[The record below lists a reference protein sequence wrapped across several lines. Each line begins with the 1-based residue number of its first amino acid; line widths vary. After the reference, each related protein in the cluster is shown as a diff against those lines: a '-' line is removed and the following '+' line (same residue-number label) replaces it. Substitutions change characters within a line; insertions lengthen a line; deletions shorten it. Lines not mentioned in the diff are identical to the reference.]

1 MAEIRFNYGDKFTQ
15 TSDSNTGIGS
25 AIPAGKLD
33 VAGNTKAES
42 LRVSGIATL
51 SSVSGFFNTKLTSN
65 TDNIIV
71 EAGQS
76 GSVSGEVVV
85 SSGQTISVSTGAT
98 TGQGGVNS
106 LKVYKTFMPPVGRTV
121 NRPTDVKPG
130 MVFYNKDFKTIEFW
144 DGNFWKQVDNTTRST
159 RAIICGGSNSSNP
172 YLSEIDTVNIST
184 KGNATKFGDMQNE
197 VYAPSA
203 CASETR
209 GIIAGGKPSGST
221 IDVIDYVTLASE
233 GDGIDFGN
241 LTEAMV
247 HNAAC
252 SSSTRGVTL
261 GNYSQSNVMNYV
273 QISTVGDALDFGD
286 LTVGRH
292 TNTAAS
298 SPIHGFCIGGNTSDG
313 NVGSI
318 DRITISTTGSAI
330 KFGDLIDIRGS
341 TPGGASNSVSAII
354 YGGRTRNSTPINTI
368 EKMNM
373 STQGSSRSF
382 GELSQLGNQVNGAT
396 SSPTKVITMGGYL
409 SPTNAYTNTISI
421 ITISSSGGGE
431 DFGDLTQPNAYH
443 YSTSDSHGGLGG
455 F

>member
-25 AIPAGKLD
+25 TIPAAKLD
-33 VAGNTKAES
+33 IAGGASAGS

-51 SSVSGFFNTKLTSN
+51 SSYQGFVNTKLT
-65 TDNIIV
+65 TPTEGMIV
-71 EAGQS
+71 EAGNS
-76 GSVSGEVVV
+76 GSVSGEVVIGT
-85 SSGQTISVSTGAT
+85 GQTISVSTGAT
-98 TGQGGVNS
+98 TGQGGVQS
-106 LKVYKTFMPPVGRTV
+106 LKVYETFMPPVGGTAD
-121 NRPTDVKPG
+121 RPTDVKPG
-130 MVFYNKDFKTIEFW
+130 MVYYNKDFKTIEFW

-172 YLSEIDTVNIST
+172 YLSDIDTVNIST
-184 KGNATKFGDMQNE
+184 KGNATKFGDMQNA

-241 LTEAMV
+241 LTVAMV

-286 LTVGRH
+286 LVLGRH

-298 SPIHGFCIGGNTSDG
+298 SPVHGFCIGGNTPSNDSS
-313 NVGSI
+313 VE
-318 DRITISTTGSAI
+318 RITISTTGSAI
-330 KFGDLIDIRGS
+330 KFGDLSDIRGS

-373 STQGSSRSF
+373 STQGSSRNF
-382 GELSQLGNQVNGAT
+382 GELSQLGNQINGAT
-396 SSPTKVITMGGYL
+396 SSSTKVITMGGYL
-409 SPTNAYTNTISI
+409 SPTNAYTNVINI

>member
-1 MAEIRFNYGDKFTQ
+1 MTEIRFNYGDKFTQ
-15 TSDSNTGIGS
+15 PVSNNIGIGS
-25 AIPAGKLD
+25 TIPTVKLD
-33 VAGNTKAES
+33 VVGGASAGS
-42 LRVSGIATL
+42 LRVSGIASL
-51 SSVSGFFNTKLTSN
+51 SSYQGFVNTKLTT
-65 TDNIIV
+65 TDNMMV

-76 GSVSGEVVV
+76 ASVSGEVVV
-85 SSGQTISVSTGAT
+85 GAGQTIIVSTGAT
-98 TGQGGVNS
+98 TGQGDIQS
-106 LKVYKTFMPPVGRTV
+106 LKVFKTFMPPVGGTAD
-121 NRPTDVKPG
+121 RPTNVKPG
-130 MVFYNKDFKTIEFW
+130 MVYYNKDFKTIEFW

-172 YLSEIDTVNIST
+172 YLSDIDTVNIST
-184 KGNATKFGDMQNE
+184 KGNATKFGDMQNA

-241 LTEAMV
+241 LTAAMV
-247 HNAAC
+247 HYAAC

-261 GNYSQSNVMNYV
+261 GNYAGDNVMNYV
-273 QISTVGDALDFGD
+273 QISTVGNALDFGD
-286 LTVGRH
+286 LVLGRH

-298 SPIHGFCIGGNTSDG
+298 SPVHGFCIGGNTPSNDSS
-313 NVGSI
+313 VE
-318 DRITISTTGSAI
+318 RITISTTGSAI
-330 KFGDLIDIRGS
+330 KFGDLSEIRGS

-382 GELSQLGNQVNGAT
+382 GELSQLGNQINGAT
-396 SSPTKVITMGGYL
+396 SSSTKVITMGGYL
-409 SPTNAYTNTISI
+409 SPTNAYTNVINI

>member
-15 TSDSNTGIGS
+15 TTDTNTGIGS
-25 AIPAGKLD
+25 TIPAAKLD
-33 VAGNTKAES
+33 VAGTASAGS

-51 SSVSGFFNTKLTSN
+51 SSYQGFVNTKLTS
-65 TDNIIV
+65 TENIIV

-76 GSVSGEVVV
+76 GSVSGEVAIGA
-85 SSGQTISVSTGAT
+85 GQTISVSTGAT
-98 TGQGGVNS
+98 TGQGGIQS
-106 LKVYKTFMPPVGRTV
+106 LKVYKTFMPPVGGTAD
-121 NRPTDVKPG
+121 RPTDVKPG
-130 MVFYNKDFKTIEFW
+130 MVYYNKDFKTIEFW

-172 YLSEIDTVNIST
+172 YLSIIDTVNIST
-184 KGNATKFGDMQNE
+184 KGNATKFGDMQNA

-241 LTEAMV
+241 LTAAMV
-247 HNAAC
+247 HYAAC

-261 GNYSQSNVMNYV
+261 GNYAGDNVMNYV
-273 QISTVGDALDFGD
+273 QISTVGNALDFGD
-286 LTVGRH
+286 LVLGRH

-298 SPIHGFCIGGNTSDG
+298 SPVHGFCIGGNTPSNDSS
-313 NVGSI
+313 VE
-318 DRITISTTGSAI
+318 RITISTTGSAI
-330 KFGDLIDIRGS
+330 KFGDLSEIRGS

-382 GELSQLGNQVNGAT
+382 GELSQLGNQINGAT
-396 SSPTKVITMGGYL
+396 SSSTKVITMGGYL
-409 SPTNAYTNTISI
+409 SPTNAYTNVINI

>member
-98 TGQGGVNS
+98 TGQGGVDS

-130 MVFYNKDFKTIEFW
+130 MVYYNKDFKTIEFW

-172 YLSEIDTVNIST
+172 YLSTIDTVNIST
-184 KGNATKFGDMQNE
+184 KGNATKFGDMQNA

-203 CASETR
+203 FASETR
-209 GIIAGGKPSGST
+209 GIIAGGKPSGGT

-241 LTEAMV
+241 LQVAMV

-292 TNTAAS
+292 THTAAA
-298 SPIHGFCIGGNTSDG
+298 SPIHGFAIAGNTSDG

-330 KFGDLIDIRGS
+330 KFGDLINIRGS
-341 TPGGASNSVSAII
+341 TPGGASNSVTAII
-354 YGGRTRNSTPINTI
+354 YGGRTKDSKMLNTI

-382 GELSQLGNQVNGAT
+382 GELSQLGNQVTGAT
-396 SSPTKVITMGGYL
+396 SSRTKVITMGGYL

>member
-15 TSDSNTGIGS
+15 TTDTNTGIGS
-25 AIPAGKLD
+25 TIPAAKLD
-33 VAGNTKAES
+33 VTGGTSAGS

-51 SSVSGFFNTKLTSN
+51 SSYQGFVNTKLTPP
-65 TDNIIV
+65 TEGMIV

-85 SSGQTISVSTGAT
+85 STGQTISVSTGAT
-98 TGQGGVNS
+98 TGQGGVHS
-106 LKVYKTFMPPVGRTV
+106 LKVYETFMPPVGGTAD
-121 NRPTDVKPG
+121 RPTDVKPG
-130 MVFYNKDFKTIEFW
+130 MVYYNKDFKTIELW
-144 DGNFWKQVDNTTRST
+144 DGNFWKQVDYTTRST

-172 YLSEIDTVNIST
+172 YLSDIDTVNIST
-184 KGNATKFGDMQNE
+184 KGNATSFGNMNNS

-209 GIIAGGKPSGST
+209 GIISGGKPSGST

-233 GDGIDFGN
+233 GDANDFGN
-241 LTEAMV
+241 LTAAMV

-252 SSSTRGVTL
+252 SSSTRGITL
-261 GNYSQSNVMNYV
+261 GNYSQDNVMNYV
-273 QISTVGDALDFGD
+273 EIATLGNAKDFGD

-330 KFGDLIDIRGS
+330 KFGDLSEIRGS
-341 TPGGASNSVSAII
+341 TPGGASNSVTAII
-354 YGGRTRNSTPINTI
+354 YGGRTRNSTPLNTI

-382 GELSQLGNQVNGAT
+382 GDIKQLGNQINGAT
-396 SSPTKVITMGGYL
+396 SSSTKVITMGGYL
-409 SPTNAYTNTISI
+409 SPTNAYTNVINI